1 MLDAVNMSGTYIPQ
15 LCKDPDMKPIGAC
28 RTCLV
33 KIDGVRGFP
42 ASCSTPAADGMDVN
56 VEDPEAVEIRRGVL
70 ELTMGM
76 FPENGDESH
85 DYRELSVAARHH
97 GVDAPAW
104 KGRERQAVDD
114 SNPVFDIAM
123 DSCIMCGR
131 CAQACQDG
139 HQFIGAIDVLGRG
152 DEARIGTFM
161 DMPLVDSVCTTCGSC
176 LASCPTGAI
185 RVKAAP
191 PDAARTVKTTCP
203 YCGVGCGVQTKI
215 DANDRIIEVLDDPDN
230 QSSLGMLCVKGRF
243 GLTFVNHPDRITTP
257 LIRRDGEL
265 EPASWDEALDY
276 VAEQLAEHRDDAF
289 ATLASAKAS
298 NEDGYIQQKFAPPHH
313 GQQPYR
319 PLHAAVPLAFG
330 GGDAVV
336 ARQRRDFQLVYR
348 LRRGGL
354 PGDNRARTPTRITRW
369 RRLGLRRA
377 VVERGA
383 KLIVINPR
391 RIEMCDYA
399 ELWLRP
405 RPGTD
410 VALLNAMAKVIVDEG
425 LADAEFVSART
436 DGYDDWWEIS
446 GKYDLEYAE
455 KVTGVA
461 GEDIAR
467 AARIYA
473 KPPFS
478 GSCLIWGMGITQHIM
493 GTANAHSLLEFGAG
507 VGSAGQAGRGGVAA
521 ARAEQRAGMRRFRLP
536 AQRAA
541 GLSDVPRRHTE
552 VRRGVERRSPA
563 PHPGYARHRDGRRHH
578 RRDQRDVHCGREP
591 AAERPESEPGGAR
604 VPQAGFSGRARPVSA
619 RDGAA
624 GGRGSAGGVV
634 RGEGR
639 DVHEQRAPRPARPQ
653 GGGADW
659 RKPGG
664 LGDNLRPSRAG

>member
-42 ASCSTPAADGMDVN
+42 ASCSTPAAEGMDVN
-56 VEDPEAVEIRRGVL
+56 VEDPEAVEVRRGVL

-97 GVDAPAW
+97 GVDAPTW

-257 LIRRDGEL
+257 LIRRGGEL
-265 EPASWDEALDY
+265 DAGELGRGAGLRRGAAVGASGRRLRHARLGEGDERRRLRS
-276 VAEQLAEHRDDAF
+276 AEVRA
-289 ATLASAKAS
+289 
-298 NEDGYIQQKFAPPHH
+298 PHH

-354 PGDNRARTPTRITRW
+354 PGDY
-369 RRLGLRRA
+369 RLGRQLESPGGGVSDAARGGGARREAHRHQPAQDRDVRLRRA
-377 VVERGA
+377 V
-383 KLIVINPR
+383 
-391 RIEMCDYA
+391 
-399 ELWLRP
+399 
-405 RPGTD
+405 
-410 VALLNAMAKVIVDEG
+410 
-425 LADAEFVSART
+425 
-436 DGYDDWWEIS
+436 
-446 GKYDLEYAE
+446 
-455 KVTGVA
+455 
-461 GEDIAR
+461 
-467 AARIYA
+467 AA
-473 KPPFS
+473 
-478 GSCLIWGMGITQHIM
+478 
-493 GTANAHSLLEFGAG
+493 
-507 VGSAGQAGRGGVAA
+507 
-521 ARAEQRAGMRRFRLP
+521 P
-536 AQRAA
+536 A
-541 GLSDVPRRHTE
+541 SRH
-552 VRRGVERRSPA
+552 RRG
-563 PHPGYARHRDGRRHH
+563 
-578 RRDQRDVHCGREP
+578 
-591 AAERPESEPGGAR
+591 AAER
-604 VPQAGFSGRARPVSA
+604 
-619 RDGAA
+619 D
-624 GGRGSAGGVV
+624 
-634 RGEGR
+634 GEG
-639 DVHEQRAPRPARPQ
+639 DS
-653 GGGADW
+653 G
-659 RKPGG
+659 
-664 LGDNLRPSRAG
+664 